1 MVSSKLRRAG
11 AKTTVLAQH
20 RDGPKGQG
28 EVEAVGIRGSFLP
41 HRGDEHRQHPAG
53 ISGERRGMRGASHIS
68 CSQQSFLTGAG
79 SFGVQ
84 PAAFLFPFL

>member
-1 MVSSKLRRAG
+1 MVSSELRRAG
-11 AKTTVLAQH
+11 AETTVLAQH

-41 HRGDEHRQHPAG
+41 RRGDEHRQHPAG